1 VEEVAATRDLSIL
14 YVHEYGASPN
24 TFHTQVLKAAIEE
37 TCLCSYVYIVR
48 IQMEVPECELG
59 VRITV
64 TALWDVTC
72 TVGGRYEPFAP
83 TFRVLIFLGISAK

>member
-1 VEEVAATRDLSIL
+1 VDEVGATRDLSLL

-37 TCLCSYVYIVR
+37 TCLYSYVYIVR

-59 VRITV
+59 GSNYCDCT
-64 TALWDVTC
+64 LECDDVYC
-72 TVGGRYEPFAP
+72 GW
-83 TFRVLIFLGISAK
+83 